1 LLVKMVIEREVTAK
15 VVVNERTLRAY
26 YDADPSRFVVPE
38 QVRFRQIVI
47 AVDPGSAPS
56 AWLAAESR
64 AAALARQVRKGK
76 AFADLAR
83 AHSQDDAS
91 REQGGEMGWVH
102 RGQLDHDPETAIF
115 ALDPGG
121 VSDPV
126 RTLYGYAVY
135 QVDAKKP
142 QRALAYDDVN
152 TARLTEELRR
162 AETDRVRS
170 VWLTALRQRATVEV
184 RSAP

>member
-1 LLVKMVIEREVTAK
+1 
-15 VVVNERTLRAY
+15 
-26 YDADPSRFVVPE
+26 
-38 QVRFRQIVI
+38 
-47 AVDPGSAPS
+47 
-56 AWLAAESR
+56 
-64 AAALARQVRKGK
+64 
-76 AFADLAR
+76 
-83 AHSQDDAS
+83 
-91 REQGGEMGWVH
+91 
-102 RGQLDHDPETAIF
+102 
-115 ALDPGG
+115 